1 MDQPYLPAVC
11 LFNARLP
18 AWCDG

>member
-11 LFNARLP
+11 LFNARWP